1 MATQIADLWGRFEP
15 AEVRTPLSILRQQ
28 AALLGDKTN
37 HLVEARVN
45 TYALGPNIYHAFNLV
60 VPALED
66 YTYQLFRV
74 SHGVELYPVSANST
88 EGHLQWHRELENEE
102 AFVGWLSSSFSSEAT
117 KRIIS
122 TLMAQ
127 AAG

>member
-1 MATQIADLWGRFEP
+1 MATQIADLWGGFEP

-45 TYALGPNIYHAFNLV
+45 THTSGPYINHAFNLV

-66 YTYQLFRV
+66 YTYQLFQM
-74 SHGVELYPVSANST
+74 SHGIELYPVVLDST
-88 EGHLQWHRELENEE
+88 HKYLKLENEE
-102 AFVGWLSSSFSSEAT
+102 AFVGWLSSCLSSETT
-117 KRIIS
+117 KRIIGN
-122 TLMAQ
+122 LMAQ
-127 AAG
+127 AAA